1 MAIEIT
7 SPQNPR
13 IKEVIRLRDRRGRR
27 RQERF
32 IIDGMRELRR
42 AIDSNFKILE
52 VFYDE
57 ALAQNPEI
65 KQLLATVTELEAE
78 LIAVPERVMEKLS
91 YGQRILPLI
100 GVVRTPVAISLEDL
114 LISDNTLV
122 ILSLIHI

>member
-32 IIDGMRELRR
+32 IIDGIRELRR
-42 AIDSNFKILE
+42 AIDSEFEILE

-57 ALAQNPEI
+57 AMIRDPKI
-65 KQLLATVTELEAE
+65 SQLLNTATDLDAE
-78 LIAVPERVMEKLS
+78 LIAVPEQ
-91 YGQRILPLI
+91 G
-100 GVVRTPVAISLEDL
+100 
-114 LISDNTLV
+114 
-122 ILSLIHI
+122 